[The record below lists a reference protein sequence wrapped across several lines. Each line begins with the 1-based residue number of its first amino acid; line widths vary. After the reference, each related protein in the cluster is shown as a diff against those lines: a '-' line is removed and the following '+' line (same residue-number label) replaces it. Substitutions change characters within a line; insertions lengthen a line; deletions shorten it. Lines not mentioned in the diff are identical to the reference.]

1 MFYSGNADIFC
12 KHILRIF
19 DCDGNDY
26 LDFKEFLMAMD
37 IAKCDSGKAKKSNFI
52 LLSYIYI
59 GERVTVVN
67 LTPVI

>member
-1 MFYSGNADIFC
+1 MLLYCGGNADVFC

-37 IAKCDSGKAKKSNFI
+37 IARCDSGKEVSLNIVLF
-52 LLSYIYI
+52 
-59 GERVTVVN
+59 
-67 LTPVI
+67 